1 MFILSFGISSLEEIF
16 NDIHS
21 DYKQIDPKDVVV
33 ANWVRWKCKYGCK
46 AYGKHY
52 SCPPHTPTPQE
63 TKDMLMEY
71 ESAYLFR
78 FKDIETDPE
87 YLEEGETCYS
97 KIMGSGEPNPKHLHH
112 YFYPGVKNVYETMP
126 KLEREAF
133 IRGFYKAFAFVGLP
147 CSLCEECVIEEKE
160 LEEPTSKKHCRNPD
174 TMRPPMEGSGI
185 DVLQT
190 ARNAGYNA
198 EILTT
203 TEQPIDLYGLLLIE

>member
-1 MFILSFGISSLEEIF
+1 MSLEISSLEDIF
-16 NDIHS
+16 KEIHS
-21 DYKQIDPKDVVV
+21 DFKPIDPSKVVV

-52 SCPPHTPTPQE
+52 SCPPHTPTPE
-63 TKDMLMEY
+63 KTKSVLEEY
-71 ESAYLFR
+71 TTAYLFR
-78 FKDIETDPE
+78 FQDIEIDPE
-87 YLEEGETCYS
+87 YLQEGQPTCYS
-97 KIMGSGEPNPKHLHH
+97 EVMGEGKPNPKHLHH

-133 IRGFYKAFAFVGLP
+133 IHGFYKAFSFVGLP
-147 CSLCEECVIEEKE
+147 CSLCNECIIEEKQ
-160 LEEPTSKKHCRNPD
+160 LEEPISKKHCRNPE

-185 DVLQT
+185 DVIKT
-190 ARNAGYNA
+190 AKNAGYKP